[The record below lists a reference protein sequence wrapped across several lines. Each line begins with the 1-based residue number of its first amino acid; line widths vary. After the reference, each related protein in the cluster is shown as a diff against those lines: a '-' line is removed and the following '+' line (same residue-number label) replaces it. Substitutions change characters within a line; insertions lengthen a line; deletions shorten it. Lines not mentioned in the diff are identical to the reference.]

1 MIDESGGKVS
11 HEEVSSL
18 VQNWNPMTRVFDYD
32 GKIWKFPASW
42 GITSKKSKGMEK
54 PTVQEISTFMQA
66 AQEGLDTNFAN
77 DTAQSFFD
85 FYQSK
90 GWVVGKAPMKDW
102 KAAARRWLKEN
113 APKQIKS
120 NGSEK
125 LGSRVTRQN
134 AHDLIAQVA
143 RISQSDSGQA
153 GE

>member
-18 VQNWNPMTRVFDYD
+18 VQNWHPMTRVFDYD
-32 GKIWKFPASW
+32 GKTWKFPISW

-54 PTVQEISTFMQA
+54 PTVQEISTFIQT

-102 KAAARRWLKEN
+102 KAAARRWVKEN